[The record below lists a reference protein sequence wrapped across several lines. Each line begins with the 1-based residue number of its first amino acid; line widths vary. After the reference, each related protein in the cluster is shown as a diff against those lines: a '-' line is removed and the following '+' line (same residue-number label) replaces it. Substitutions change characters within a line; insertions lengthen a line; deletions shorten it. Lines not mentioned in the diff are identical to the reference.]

1 LTLDTEAAA
10 NDYIRRIDEMG
21 GMVPAIEA
29 GFPQTEIAAASYRYQ
44 REVESGER
52 TIVGV
57 NRFQSGDQP
66 IELLQIDESSAR
78 HQQEK
83 LAALKARRSSRQ
95 VRETLD
101 ALKRAAE
108 GAENTMP
115 RILDAVR
122 AYATLGEICDSL
134 RAVFGTYQETAH
146 L

>member
-1 LTLDTEAAA
+1 
-10 NDYIRRIDEMG
+10 MG
-21 GMVPAIEA
+21 GMVPAIET

-44 REVESGER
+44 CEVESGER

-57 NRFQSGDQP
+57 NRFQSDAQP
-66 IELLQIDESSAR
+66 IELLQIDESSAS
-78 HQQEK
+78 HQREK
-83 LAALKARRSSRQ
+83 LAALRARRDNDK
-95 VRETLD
+95 VRKTLD
-101 ALKRAAE
+101 ALERAAE

-134 RAVFGTYQETAH
+134 RAVFGTYTETAH